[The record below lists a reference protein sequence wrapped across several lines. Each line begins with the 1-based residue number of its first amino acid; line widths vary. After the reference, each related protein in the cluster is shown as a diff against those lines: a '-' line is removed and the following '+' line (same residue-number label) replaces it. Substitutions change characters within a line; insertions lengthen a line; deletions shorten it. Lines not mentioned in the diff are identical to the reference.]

1 MVVDGAVYK
10 RTLAPPRKHEKA
22 PDQKWSGAFLSRKQF
37 QLVLYLSTFYHRL
50 TNFSIQCARRGKL
63 RSNARQAWV
72 AWLFEIALQLVYE
85 MPQCGSFS
93 LLGEQRGTCLALKV

>member
-1 MVVDGAVYK
+1 MRYV
-10 RTLAPPRKHEKA
+10 LPRQESMKK
-22 PDQKWSGAFLSRKQF
+22 PLIRNGQGLFLSGKHF
-37 QLVLYLSTFYHRL
+37 QLVLYLSAFYHRL

-72 AWLFEIALQLVYE
+72 AGLFEIALQLVYE

>member
-1 MVVDGAVYK
+1 MEFYGFGCVGLSLRQYGK
-10 RTLAPPRKHEKA
+10 YEA
-22 PDQKWSGAFLSRKQF
+22 PDQKWSGAFLSGKHF
-37 QLVLYLSTFYHRL
+37 QLVLYLSTFHHPL
-50 TNFSIQCARRGKL
+50 ANFSIQCARRGKL